1 MAVAEFLGFV
11 RQHNHQLVSAEV
23 LGLPPASDQ
32 AALGLSRGRSSLVDA
47 LLAGDELLSRQILFD
62 LYVARH
68 SISVICDK
76 VIAAAFR
83 EIGERWAC
91 DEADVFEERRACEI
105 AVRILYELRRL
116 LKPFAPTLLAL
127 GGAID
132 GDFYTLP
139 TTMAELVL
147 RDVGFQATSL
157 GVSIPFSSLT
167 KAIQQNRPKL
177 FWLSVSHIR
186 EGLDFV
192 TEFATLSRACTSN
205 GTALVVGGRALTEDL
220 RQRLTYSSFCDTMQH
235 LEAFAQALIPRH
247 PE

>member
-1 MAVAEFLGFV
+1 MSVSAFLSFI
-11 RQHNHQLVSAEV
+11 REHNHQLVSEQV

-32 AALGLSRGRSSLVDA
+32 AALGLSHGRGRLVDA
-47 LLAGDELLSRQILFD
+47 LLAGDELLSRQILID

-68 SISVICDK
+68 PLSVICDK
-76 VIAAAFR
+76 VMAAAFR

-91 DEADVFEERRACEI
+91 READVFQERRACEI
-105 AVRILYELRRL
+105 AVRIVYELRRL
-116 LKPFAPTLLAL
+116 SKPPATNSIAL
-127 GGAID
+127 GGTVE

-147 RDVGFQATSL
+147 RDAGFQAMSL
-157 GVSIPFSSLT
+157 GVSIPFSSLVN
-167 KAIQQNRPKL
+167 AVRQNRPKL

-192 TEFATLSRACTSN
+192 PEFTALSRACAN
-205 GTALVVGGRALTEDL
+205 AGAAFVVGGRALTDDL

-235 LEAFAQALIPRH
+235 LEAFAQALIGQRLP
-247 PE
+247 